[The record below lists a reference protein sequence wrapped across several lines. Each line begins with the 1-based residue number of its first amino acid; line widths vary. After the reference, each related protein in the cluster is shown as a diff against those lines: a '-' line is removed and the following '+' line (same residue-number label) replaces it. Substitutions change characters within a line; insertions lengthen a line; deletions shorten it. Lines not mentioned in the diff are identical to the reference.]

1 MMNRILQGLNT
12 SEYSTLQLCI
22 LVAAQLPSKSIRD
35 VAARLTLLRV
45 QIDPRSL
52 SHKHARFRTF
62 FVMILIVF
70 VSRASIKLKR
80 IPRYLAF
87 DLALNTNLIIIL
99 SKMFVFSFQTTCVCV
114 CVCEKDQDPD
124 TSSLAA
130 AAMGASAAVAG
141 VPVPGVGVSSENSG
155 GGSWR
160 DPSAMFSGPNS
171 LMDSNHPSSVKHMC
185 AVFCLFVC
193 FAPVAWVSC
202 TAGIVQYWV
211 LEVCPSL
218 LC

>member
-114 CVCEKDQDPD
+114 CVCVKRTRIQTLPHWLLLRWVPPRRWQECPCQESEWCPQKTVVVEVHGETLQLC
-124 TSSLAA
+124 SLDLIA
-130 AAMGASAAVAG
+130 
-141 VPVPGVGVSSENSG
+141 
-155 GGSWR
+155 
-160 DPSAMFSGPNS
+160 
-171 LMDSNHPSSVKHMC
+171 
-185 AVFCLFVC
+185 
-193 FAPVAWVSC
+193 
-202 TAGIVQYWV
+202 
-211 LEVCPSL
+211 
-218 LC
+218 